1 APGAAPRPAPPHDGR
16 RRGDRRGMGDRLAP
30 RASPRAGRGGVH
42 DRRARVPRRAPGG
55 GEGEGAVPAGRR
67 GRPPPRGAG
76 HGRRRRGRDRG
87 RAPGGPADRGDA
99 GQPAPRPPAGARDDA
114 RLLAHRARSRP
125 AVALPAAVHGG
136 GRDPRRHQGER
147 GAAPLRG
154 RDRLPAAVRHR
165 AGRHPP
171 RGRAAPRA
179 GRPPPG
185 PVRVDAAGLQRQ
197 LHVARPSAGGPG
209 PGERDRGD
217 RPRARAHRDLR
228 RDRRPLLPAA
238 RRAHADLRAAAKQHG
253 GAGRVHHGRRPGGGH
268 EGPPR
273 HRARRPPRRRRA
285 GRMTGSA
292 VARLRGYLEPRRGA
306 CLQLLEELIAIESYA
321 TQRAGVEATGE
332 VLDRE
337 LGAIGFTTVREPG
350 TRVGPADRWLEALM
364 LPGFDFAGL
373 AAHRVSRKRGAGR
386 GRALVLGDLDTAF
399 PPGSTGRFPFRVA
412 DGRAYGPGA
421 AGMKGRLVTAV
432 FALRALAETGL
443 EAPAEIVC
451 VWSADEQAGSLT
463 ARAVIEAAAREADW
477 AFCLECA
484 REGGKLMGARA
495 QIGVGLLEVSG
506 REAHA
511 GSAYGEGAS
520 AIEAM
525 ARKITAIHALTDP
538 GREVYLNVGTVRG
551 GWRRSVVAGRA
562 DATLDVR

>member
-1 APGAAPRPAPPHDGR
+1 
-16 RRGDRRGMGDRLAP
+16 
-30 RASPRAGRGGVH
+30 
-42 DRRARVPRRAPGG
+42 
-55 GEGEGAVPAGRR
+55 
-67 GRPPPRGAG
+67 
-76 HGRRRRGRDRG
+76 
-87 RAPGGPADRGDA
+87 
-99 GQPAPRPPAGARDDA
+99 
-114 RLLAHRARSRP
+114 
-125 AVALPAAVHGG
+125 
-136 GRDPRRHQGER
+136 
-147 GAAPLRG
+147 
-154 RDRLPAAVRHR
+154 
-165 AGRHPP
+165 
-171 RGRAAPRA
+171 
-179 GRPPPG
+179 
-185 PVRVDAAGLQRQ
+185 
-197 LHVARPSAGGPG
+197 
-209 PGERDRGD
+209 
-217 RPRARAHRDLR
+217 
-228 RDRRPLLPAA
+228 
-238 RRAHADLRAAAKQHG
+238 
-253 GAGRVHHGRRPGGGH
+253 
-268 EGPPR
+268 
-273 HRARRPPRRRRA
+273 
-285 GRMTGSA
+285 MTGSA

-421 AGMKGRLVTAV
+421 ADMKGGLVTAV

-562 DATLDVR
+562 DATLDVRTPGPEAWDRVAAALHAIAARADVPGTTGALRLASHRPAVPWTADTDRLLAVATEVGAGLDLEIAALRSPAAGSSAFVGPLGVPCLDGMGPAGGGLMTDQEHVVVDTIPERAALLAGMLHALATGAWVR